1 MGIALIAAGAGL
13 LLGLAAGGH
22 PRHGFRHRWSLWP
35 LLLVGLVLQVIPEV
49 ADMSESQ
56 ALPVVLGS
64 YAALIVFACANL
76 SVVGIV
82 VVMVGLGLNM
92 TAIAV
97 NSGMPVD
104 GQALVEA
111 GLARPDELDRLDLG
125 ARRHLSEPTDRLSA
139 LGDIIPIEALHTVL
153 SFGDLIIAFGVGN
166 VMFRLLRPSGPR
178 QPQDTTLLP
187 DALAVLDR
195 SIVDLTSYRD
205 PGELVRVIDLTGERA
220 VEDADAKTGVDAHGA
235 SIEPSGAHS
244 PTESVESVQSVESGR

>member
-1 MGIALIAAGAGL
+1 MGVALIAAGVGL

-22 PRHGFRHRWSLWP
+22 PRHGFGHRWSLWP
-35 LLLVGLVLQVIPEV
+35 LLVVGFALQMVPEV
-49 ADMSESQ
+49 AELGESQ

-92 TAIAV
+92 TVTAV

-111 GLARPDELDRLDLG
+111 GLARPEELDRLDLG
-125 ARRHLSEPTDRLSA
+125 SRRHLSDSTDRISA
-139 LGDIIPIEALHTVL
+139 LGDIIPVEPLHAVL

-166 VMFRLLRPSGPR
+166 VMFRLLRTAGPR
-178 QPQDTTLLP
+178 EQRDTTLVP
-187 DALAVLDR
+187 EALAVLDR
-195 SIVDLTSYRD
+195 SIIDLTSQRV
-205 PGELVRVIDLTGERA
+205 PGEFGSVIDLTGDPA
-220 VEDADAKTGVDAHGA
+220 VEGAGADADAVGA
-235 SIEPSGAHS
+235 SIATAGTYSPIESIEP
-244 PTESVESVQSVESGR
+244 GR